1 MTNETAQL
9 TAKFLRLESMNEVIC
24 EVRARLDHRLEAM
37 SIYLEHPTPERLVEV
52 RELLAECQHHLA
64 KITTKTKAL

>member
-1 MTNETAQL
+1 MTKHPNTGEL
-9 TAKFLRLESMNEVIC
+9 LRLESNLALIC

-37 SIYLEHPTPERLVEV
+37 SIYLEQPTPERLVEV

-64 KITTKTKAL
+64 KIATKTSQAL